1 MSNRILKGEG
11 EFKRQNSAYII
22 PADDM
27 PDGLVNGQKYK
38 MIIEGTLTIDEQRG
52 VIEADK
58 IYAEEATSRDDPL
71 QKQIEDGLNIEVSV
85 EK

>member
-11 EFKRQNSAYII
+11 EFKGQNSAYII

-27 PDGLVNGQKYK
+27 PNGLVSGKKYK
-38 MIIEGTLTIDEQRG
+38 MIIEGTLTIDEQGG
-52 VIEADK
+52 VILVDK
-58 IYAEEATSRDDPL
+58 IYAEEVTSRDDPL
-71 QKQIEDGLNIEVSV
+71 QKKIEEGLNIEVNI